1 MIEVQTVPKT
11 STLFDAMTSMEHE
24 QLVFCSDKATGLK
37 AIVGIHN
44 TVLGPSMG
52 GTRFWN
58 YATEEEAVRDVLRL
72 SRGMTFKSS
81 IAGLNIGGGKAVI
94 IGDAKEIKNEALLR
108 RFGQFINSLNGKYW
122 TAEDV
127 NMNTQDMESI
137 RMETPFVA
145 GISESKGGS
154 GDPSPMTAYGVYTG
168 MKAAAKKAYGSESLK
183 GKKVL
188 VQGVGHVGS
197 HLIDHLLQEEAEVLI
212 NDIFEDKIAKITNK
226 HSVQVVDSVYDQE
239 MDIYAPCALGATL
252 SSHSI
257 PQLSCDIVAGA
268 ANNQLDDE
276 VVHGEMLRERGILY
290 APDFLINSGGII
302 NVYYEMMG
310 NYDRDKVQAQTEQ
323 IFDTCMKVINY
334 AEENN
339 VTTHSAALKIA
350 VKRIDAFGK

>member
-1 MIEVQTVPKT
+1 MIETQTVPQT
-11 STLFDAMTSMEHE
+11 SNLFDSMSSMEHE
-24 QLVFCSDKATGLK
+24 QLVFCSDNQTGLK

-58 YATEEEAVRDVLRL
+58 YATEEEAVKDVLRL

-94 IGDAKEIKNEALLR
+94 IGDVTKLKNEALLR

-127 NMNTQDMESI
+127 NMSTQDMEFI
-137 RMETPFVA
+137 RKETPFVA
-145 GISESKGGS
+145 GISEELGGS
-154 GDPSPMTAYGVYTG
+154 GDPSPMTAYGVFVG

-197 HLIDHLLQEEAEVLI
+197 HLIDLLIKEEAEVII
-212 NDIFEDKIAKITNK
+212 NDIFEDKITAITRK
-226 HSVQVVDSVYDQE
+226 HNVQVVDTVHDQE

-252 SSHSI
+252 NSDSI
-257 PQLSCDIVAGA
+257 PHLSCDIVAGA

-276 VVHGEMLRERGILY
+276 VADGELLKERGILY

-302 NVYYEMMG
+302 NVYHEMMG
-310 NYDRDKVQAQTEQ
+310 NYDRDKVQLQTEQ
-323 IFDTCMKVINY
+323 IFDTCMRVINY
-334 AEENN
+334 AEKND
-339 VTTHSAALKIA
+339 VTTHAAALKIA
-350 VKRIDAFGK
+350 VDRIDTFGK